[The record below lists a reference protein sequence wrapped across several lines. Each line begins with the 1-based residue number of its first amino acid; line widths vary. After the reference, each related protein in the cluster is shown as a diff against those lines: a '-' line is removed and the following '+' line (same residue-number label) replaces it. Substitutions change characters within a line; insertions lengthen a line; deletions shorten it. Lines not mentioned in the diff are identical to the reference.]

1 MRGIMVTKRQVTIT
15 LPEDLYELARRW
27 ALMTHRD
34 VPETLTD
41 ILANTLL
48 PIQLVPNSEK
58 PVSALPDKD
67 VLAIANVQ
75 MNEEPG
81 RRLDSLLEQQRES
94 RLTEAERRE
103 LMALMQIYDQ
113 LWVRQ
118 SEALAE
124 AVSRGLRAPLSS

>member
-1 MRGIMVTKRQVTIT
+1 MVTKRQVTIT

-27 ALMTHRD
+27 ALLTHRD

-81 RRLDSLLEQQRES
+81 RRLASLLEQQRES

>member
-1 MRGIMVTKRQVTIT
+1 MVTKRQVTIT

-48 PIQLVPNSEK
+48 PIQLVPNFEK

-67 VLAIANVQ
+67 VLAIANIQ

-81 RRLDSLLEQQRES
+81 HRLGSLLEQQRES

-103 LMALMQIYDQ
+103 LVALMQIYDQ

-124 AVSRGLRAPLSS
+124 AVRRGLREPLCHC